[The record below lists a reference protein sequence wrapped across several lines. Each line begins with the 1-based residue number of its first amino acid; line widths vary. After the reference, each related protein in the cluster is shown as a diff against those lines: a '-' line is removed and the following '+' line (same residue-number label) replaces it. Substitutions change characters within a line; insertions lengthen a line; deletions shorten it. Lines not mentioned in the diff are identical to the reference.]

1 MSLEITNIPVPSSPS
16 PPFPNL
22 GDVITTDDVSQK
34 GSGSYK
40 ADYVNW
46 CRTMHLL
53 HEHAP
58 GWEFALANA
67 PGGGHVWKAPN
78 GSGYV
83 VGYFISSEGQTTPHF
98 PQAIMDNR
106 NNAVAFDKIS
116 ARDLTDSHRRC
127 LCTASAAA
135 FGLAWQLWAREEVE
149 NPHREEEP
157 KPARSMKKPE
167 KARSMTPAP
176 TPEPTPAAPGVKPE
190 DQPIDP
196 QELKALVGTLKEM
209 NESELQPFMQAFTAV
224 FPLPTNGRVSE
235 AITSVKHQTWINDYF
250 KRNG

>member
-1 MSLEITNIPVPSSPS
+1 MELLPEDWHAMMGRGNLDGCNLCIQPAQSSLQNERRTQAISPQHCTGRIGDLSKLVRAVEDALTGVVYDDDAQIVHLTSQRRYVSLEITNIPVPSSPS

-58 GWEFALANA
+58 GWQFALASA

-83 VGYFISSEGQTTPHF
+83 VGYFISSEGKTTPHF

-149 NPHREEEP
+149 NPHRRKNP
-157 KPARSMKKPE
+157 SRQ
-167 KARSMTPAP
+167 
-176 TPEPTPAAPGVKPE
+176 
-190 DQPIDP
+190 D
-196 QELKALVGTLKEM
+196 L
-209 NESELQPFMQAFTAV
+209 
-224 FPLPTNGRVSE
+224 
-235 AITSVKHQTWINDYF
+235 
-250 KRNG
+250 

>member
-1 MSLEITNIPVPSSPS
+1 MTENNPAPSSPS
-16 PPFPNL
+16 QPFPNL

-58 GWEFALANA
+58 GWQFALAAA

-78 GSGYV
+78 ETGYV
-83 VGYFISSEGQTTPHF
+83 VGYFIGPDRQTSPHF

-106 NNAVAFDKIS
+106 NNAIAFGKVS

-127 LCTASAAA
+127 LCTAAAA
-135 FGLAWQLWAREEVE
+135 QFGLAWQLWAREEVE
-149 NPHREEEP
+149 NPHREEKKA
-157 KPARSMKKPE
+157 KPA
-167 KARSMTPAP
+167 
-176 TPEPTPAAPGVKPE
+176 AAPAVAGVPQE
-190 DQPIDP
+190 DQPLSDD
-196 QELKALVGTLKEM
+196 ERNLL
-209 NESELQPFMQAFTAV
+209 LQWIKDMPAANRTAFCDAFRSKFKLNATAKIS
-224 FPLPTNGRVSE
+224 P
-235 AITSVKHQTWINDYF
+235 AITSKKHEAWIQAVMQEYA
-250 KRNG
+250 

>member
-1 MSLEITNIPVPSSPS
+1 MTSSEPSLQSQ
-16 PPFPNL
+16 PFPNL

-34 GSGSYK
+34 GTGSYK

-58 GWEFALANA
+58 GWQFALACA

-83 VGYFISSEGQTTPHF
+83 VGYFVDSEGMTTPHF

-149 NPHREEEP
+149 NPHREEGP
-157 KPARSMKKPE
+157 KPAAGPSV
-167 KARSMTPAP
+167 A
-176 TPEPTPAAPGVKPE
+176 GVAKE
-190 DQPIDP
+190 DQPLSDSERKFLLQWITDMP
-196 QELKALVGTLKEM
+196 AANREAFCDAFRSKFRLDAKAKVA
-209 NESELQPFMQAFTAV
+209 P
-224 FPLPTNGRVSE
+224 
-235 AITSVKHQTWINDYF
+235 AITSKKHEAWIQAVMNEYA
-250 KRNG
+250 